1 MNWNNVSLVVL
12 GLSAAISALL
22 VGLWVSLVIWT
33 FRDMRARSRDAFAQ
47 LLAALMVLVLGP
59 AGAILY
65 LLLRPRETLAE
76 KYERS
81 LEEEA
86 LLQDIEERQIC
97 PGCKQPIESDYMLCP
112 VCHTRLRQAC
122 VHCGR
127 LIHPR
132 WGTCPYCATSQKP
145 VPGVDKAGHVTLL
158 DLEEEQGLLQAE
170 PGVAFES
177 GATLQ
182 AGHESVPALPPRRR
196 PSVRL
201 KTPALG
207 TGLDSPAQAE
217 TPDLDADLEP
227 PADLIGFEPVPD
239 LVMEEGTE
247 GELDDQDFP
256 SFDAEWEPAEGETDE
271 DDSFELFSVSDDLSE
286 EEPAEGEA
294 DEDDSFGL
302 FSVSDDPLEEE
313 PTPQETDE
321 PAEGGTT
328 TGRTP
333 RRLLGLFKRP

>member
-12 GLSAAISALL
+12 GLSAVISALL
-22 VGLWVSLVIWT
+22 VGLWVSLVLWT

-65 LLLRPRETLAE
+65 LLLRPRETLTE

-112 VCHTRLRQAC
+112 VCHTRLRQSC

-132 WGTCPYCATSQKP
+132 WGMCPYCATSQKP
-145 VPGVDKAGHVTLL
+145 VPGVEKAGHVTLL
-158 DLEEEQGLLQAE
+158 DLEEEQGLLQVE
-170 PGVAFES
+170 SEVAFES
-177 GATLQ
+177 GVALQ
-182 AGHESVPALPPRRR
+182 SGPEPVPALEPRRR

-201 KTPALG
+201 RVPALD
-207 TGLDSPAQAE
+207 TGRDSPAQLEA
-217 TPDLDADLEP
+217 PDLDADLDP
-227 PADLIGFEPVPD
+227 PANLIGFEPVPD
-239 LVMEEGTE
+239 LVPEQATE
-247 GELDDQDFP
+247 GELDDQGFGA
-256 SFDAEWEPAEGETDE
+256 SFDSEWEPSEGETDE
-271 DDSFELFSVSDDLSE
+271 GDSFD
-286 EEPAEGEA
+286 
-294 DEDDSFGL
+294 L

-313 PTPQETDE
+313 PTSPEVDE
-321 PAEGGTT
+321 PADGDTT